1 MSDRLRCLRCLR
13 CLFWPSPDGITRV
26 SGYLFFGNV
35 PARVCEEA
43 ETNPA
48 NTANTAECQNQGGR
62 GRFRTQRGVQWPADG
77 LSVCP
82 ERNRRDFN
90 AVGRTSFPKIPVLPP
105 NTRLFRGEKSR
116 SPLKLRIFLSGQT
129 LIRST
134 PPTLTR
140 GTRLGPPSSYG
151 YSIQGR

>member
-13 CLFWPSPDGITRV
+13 GLFWPSPDGITRV

-77 LSVCP
+77 L
-82 ERNRRDFN
+82 
-90 AVGRTSFPKIPVLPP
+90 
-105 NTRLFRGEKSR
+105 
-116 SPLKLRIFLSGQT
+116 
-129 LIRST
+129 IRST

-140 GTRLGPPSSYG
+140 GHAPGSA
-151 YSIQGR
+151 IQLRIFHSRKVR